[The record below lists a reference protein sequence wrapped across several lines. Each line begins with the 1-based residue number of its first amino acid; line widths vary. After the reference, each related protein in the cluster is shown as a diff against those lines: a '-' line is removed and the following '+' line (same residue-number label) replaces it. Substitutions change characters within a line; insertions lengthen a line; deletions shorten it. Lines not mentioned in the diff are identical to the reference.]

1 MTLAFGN
8 TPHRMLRSNFLA
20 NTAVA
25 IFRVNNFVDF
35 WNLLY
40 RSGSGQGME
49 GGVMI
54 GKTAV

>member
-1 MTLAFGN
+1 
-8 TPHRMLRSNFLA
+8 
-20 NTAVA
+20 
-25 IFRVNNFVDF
+25 VDF

-54 GKTAV
+54 GKTAVWDTIQ